1 MPYTL
6 LITAT
11 VLAVIFSF
19 GLGVFSLWRN
29 PKATVVR
36 LWFLM
41 SMAIT
46 VWGIGYLLTLF
57 TSDAAIALLSLRI
70 VYFGAIL
77 VPMFFFHFVAH
88 FTFRYPKVV
97 VLTVAGYLLAGTFIV
112 LAVGTSLIIKGV
124 RYLETFG
131 YYEDIATP
139 GFYFLMAYFWFYVVY
154 ALAMLI
160 ASYRRSDGIRRRQM
174 LWLLFASTIAFV
186 GAGTNF
192 LMDLTGGY
200 PYGQLIVWLYP
211 ILVTYGIFVQE
222 VKIKIRF

>member
-11 VLAVIFSF
+11 VLAIVFSF

-46 VWGIGYLLTLF
+46 VWGIGYLLALF
-57 TSDAAIALLSLRI
+57 APDAAVARHALRL

-97 VLTVAGYLLAGTFIV
+97 VLTIAGYLLAGIFIA
-112 LAVGTSLIIKGV
+112 LAVGTNLIIEGV

-131 YYEDIATP
+131 YYEDIAIP
-139 GFYFLMAYFWFYVVY
+139 GFYFLMAYFWFYVVF

-174 LWLLFASTIAFV
+174 LYILLASAIAFI

-192 LMDLTGGY
+192 LMDLTGWY
-200 PYGQLIVWLYP
+200 PQGQRITLLYP
-211 ILVTYGIFVQE
+211 FSLSY
-222 VKIKIRF
+222 

>member
-11 VLAVIFSF
+11 VLAIVFSF

-46 VWGIGYLLTLF
+46 VWGIGYLLALF
-57 TSDAAIALLSLRI
+57 APDAAVARHALRL

-97 VLTVAGYLLAGTFIV
+97 VLTIAGYLLAGIFIA
-112 LAVGTSLIIKGV
+112 LAVGTNLIIEGV

-131 YYEDIATP
+131 YYEDIAIP
-139 GFYFLMAYFWFYVVY
+139 GFYFLMAYFWFYVVF

-174 LWLLFASTIAFV
+174 LYILLASAIAFI

-192 LMDLTGGY
+192 LTDFTGGY

>member
-11 VLAVIFSF
+11 VLAIVFSF

-46 VWGIGYLLTLF
+46 VWGIGYLLALF
-57 TSDAAIALLSLRI
+57 APDPAVARHALRL

-97 VLTVAGYLLAGTFIV
+97 VLTIAGYLLAGIFIA
-112 LAVGTSLIIKGV
+112 LAVGTNLIIEGV

-131 YYEDIATP
+131 YYEDIAIP
-139 GFYFLMAYFWFYVVY
+139 GFYFLMAYFWFYVVF

-174 LWLLFASTIAFV
+174 LYILLASAIAFI

-192 LMDLTGGY
+192 LMDLTGWY